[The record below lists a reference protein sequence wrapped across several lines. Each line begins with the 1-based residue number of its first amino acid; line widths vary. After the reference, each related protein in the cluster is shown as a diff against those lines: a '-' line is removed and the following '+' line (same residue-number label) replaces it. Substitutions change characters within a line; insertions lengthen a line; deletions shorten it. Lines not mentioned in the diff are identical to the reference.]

1 MKKNLAA
8 LAIPLIFSIGMTAG
22 PALAD
27 DHSDR
32 GNRQLFIDRD
42 VDTFAVLPTGVRF
55 PEGITAN
62 PANGDIY
69 TATFDSPNPKTN
81 PNPKNKLLR
90 FDRHGRLIASRDFG
104 TTPLLGLEFDQ
115 THKKVYIAA
124 VGDFDGSGSRILR
137 VAADLTD
144 LEQVAIIPKLGAPDP
159 RIVGNPDESE
169 DRIIFGDNARVPNA
183 MVFDGKGNL
192 YISDS
197 FQGAIFKIAKVAD
210 CSKDC
215 KVEDPPLS
223 HDPLLATAGF
233 PPFGANGLAF
243 NKDES
248 VLYVANTGDDRV
260 LSVETVSGT
269 GKVTVFAE
277 SINGA
282 DGLVFD
288 KRSGLLWVC
297 ANQADEVVALNAN
310 GRIVAKLGEFRGIKR
325 NGTPDGLLFPAS
337 PVIVGDDIFVANLA
351 LPLDGLAGNEPEE
364 DVRLWT
370 ISKMKLPHR
379 KD

>member
-370 ISKMKLPHR
+370 ISKMKLPHG